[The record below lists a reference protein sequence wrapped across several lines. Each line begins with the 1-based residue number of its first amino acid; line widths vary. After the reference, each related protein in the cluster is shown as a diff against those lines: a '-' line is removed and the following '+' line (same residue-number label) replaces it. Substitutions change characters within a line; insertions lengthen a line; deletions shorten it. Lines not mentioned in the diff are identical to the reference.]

1 MSLLISNFFWGDIS
15 PLADQ
20 KMGLLLVI
28 ARIFFPKMAQTRYT
42 LEDSFFEIARSRSQI
57 VFGMVPIFFY
67 FPL

>member
-1 MSLLISNFFWGDIS
+1 MPPLISDFFWGDIS

-20 KMGLLLVI
+20 KMGLPLI
-28 ARIFFPKMAQTRYT
+28 PRIFFGKMAQTRYT
-42 LEDSFFEIARSRSQI
+42 LEDSFFEISRFRRQI